1 MARCFFHRTLAGKW
15 DATKMKSN
23 ALCPWL
29 LHPCAEAAFSSFLSS
44 LSISFL
50 SSLFSSVCQI
60 SSEPK
65 TLPHAVLEIQERG
78 ASVRVG
84 LGRWTPAHSNLSVLE
99 QQHHPALFQRKETPQ
114 VCCTPAA
121 VQLRAP
127 RKLASLPKSTRETLC
142 RH

>member
-1 MARCFFHRTLAGKW
+1 
-15 DATKMKSN
+15 MKSN

-29 LHPCAEAAFSSFLSS
+29 LHPCAEAAFSFFLPS

-50 SSLFSSVCQI
+50 SPLFSSLCQI

-84 LGRWTPAHSNLSVLE
+84 LSRWTPAHSNLSVLE
-99 QQHHPALFQRKETPQ
+99 RRHHPALFQRKETPQ
-114 VCCTPAA
+114 VCCTLAA
-121 VQLRAP
+121 VQLRA
-127 RKLASLPKSTRETLC
+127 RCKLASLAKSTRETLC
-142 RH
+142 HH